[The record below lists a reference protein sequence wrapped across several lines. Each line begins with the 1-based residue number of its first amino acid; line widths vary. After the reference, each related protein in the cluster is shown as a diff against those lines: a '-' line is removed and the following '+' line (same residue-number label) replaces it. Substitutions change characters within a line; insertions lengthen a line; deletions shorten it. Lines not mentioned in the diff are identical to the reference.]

1 MKLRKILLTTLF
13 MLAFTATAN
22 ADENTLNICEK
33 AEKSFWDTMAET
45 YNSAD
50 QTFMGTLDEQVQGS
64 YFKMALEKIE
74 GSITEVRKGCSG
86 VASKEI
92 LDAYN
97 KKKSKIASQMNA
109 L

>member
-1 MKLRKILLTTLF
+1 MKPSKILLTVLTT
-13 MLAFTATAN
+13 LAFTATLN
-22 ADENTLNICEK
+22 ADLSKSCKK
-33 AEKSFWDTMAET
+33 AEKSFWGTMEET

-50 QTFMGTLDEQVQGS
+50 HTFMGTLDEQVQVS

-74 GSITEVRKGCSG
+74 GSVAEVRKECKG

-97 KKKSKIASQMNA
+97 KKKSKIASQMYA

>member
-1 MKLRKILLTTLF
+1 MKLTKTLLTALVTLV
-13 MLAFTATAN
+13 FTTTLN
-22 ADENTLNICEK
+22 ADENTLDACKK

-50 QTFMGTLDEQVQGS
+50 QTFMGTLDEQVQVS
-64 YFKMALEKIE
+64 YFKMALGKIE
-74 GSITEVRKGCSG
+74 GSIAEVRKGCKG

-97 KKKSKIASQMNA
+97 KKKSKIASQINA

>member
-1 MKLRKILLTTLF
+1 MKLRKILLTTLAT
-13 MLAFTATAN
+13 LAFTATLN
-22 ADENTLNICEK
+22 ADILKSCKKSEI
-33 AEKSFWDTMAET
+33 SFWDTMAET

-50 QTFMGTLDEQVQGS
+50 QTFMGTLDEQVQMS
-64 YFKMALEKIE
+64 YYKMALKKIE
-74 GSITEVRKGCSG
+74 GSIAEVRKGCKG

-97 KKKSKIASQMNA
+97 KKKSKIASKMNA

>member
-1 MKLRKILLTTLF
+1 MNLSKLLLTSLTT
-13 MLAFTATAN
+13 LAFTATLN
-22 ADENTLNICEK
+22 ADGDVLKICEK
-33 AEKSFWDTMAET
+33 AEKSFWNTMAET

-50 QTFMGTLDEQVQGS
+50 QTFIGTLDEQVQIS

-74 GSITEVRKGCSG
+74 GSIVEVRKGCQG

-97 KKKSKIASQMNA
+97 KKKSKIASQINA

>member
-1 MKLRKILLTTLF
+1 MKLTKTLLTALVTLV
-13 MLAFTATAN
+13 FTTTLN
-22 ADENTLNICEK
+22 ADENTLDACKK

-50 QTFMGTLDEQVQGS
+50 QTFMGTLDEQVQVS
-64 YFKMALEKIE
+64 YFKMALGKIE
-74 GSITEVRKGCSG
+74 GSIAEVRKGCKG

-97 KKKSKIASQMNA
+97 KKKSKRASQINA